1 MWEAVWEAI
10 SESLISFPI
19 LLVVYFLMELLE
31 NKQQVKFEKFVAKSK
46 KTGPLWG
53 SVIGCVPQCA
63 FSAVMADL
71 FSKKMITIGTLLA
84 VFIATSDEAIVIL
97 ISTPSKFLSVFALLG
112 FKLVIA
118 IIVGFVADLIVKNQ
132 QINKDNLHHSTH
144 YNHEHSHAHLHT
156 HDNESVACSSCEHC
170 SKCNEEKQHCEDC
183 EHNKLHHGHE
193 LVKEDAKH
201 TILDIFLEA
210 LKHTLVIFLIVLVT
224 NVVLS
229 IILYFV
235 GLEQLKNI
243 LLSGTI
249 FEPIILTL
257 LGLIPNCGASVAIVD
272 LYINGIIGF
281 GSCVGALCT
290 GAGLGLVILYKNNK
304 NVKQNL
310 LITLSLYLIGVM
322 VGFLINL
329 LPISL

>member
-10 SESLISFPI
+10 TESLISFPI

-71 FSKKMITIGTLLA
+71 FSKRMITIGTLLA

-112 FKLVIA
+112 FKVLIA
-118 IIVGFVADLIVKNQ
+118 IIVGFVADLFVKNQ
-132 QINKDNLHHSTH
+132 KLNLDNLHHSAH
-144 YNHEHSHAHLHT
+144 YNHEHSHT
-156 HDNESVACSSCEHC
+156 HSHSHNNEGEICLSCEHC
-170 SKCNEEKQHCEDC
+170 SQCNKEKQNCVDC

-201 TILDIFLEA
+201 NLLDIFLEA
-210 LKHTLVIFLIVLVT
+210 LKHTLVIFLIVLIT

-229 IILYFV
+229 IVLYYV
-235 GLEQLKNI
+235 GLEQLKNV

-272 LYINGIIGF
+272 LYINGIVSF

-304 NVKQNL
+304 NLKQNL
-310 LITLSLYLIGVM
+310 LITLSLYLIGVV

-329 LPISL
+329 IPIAL